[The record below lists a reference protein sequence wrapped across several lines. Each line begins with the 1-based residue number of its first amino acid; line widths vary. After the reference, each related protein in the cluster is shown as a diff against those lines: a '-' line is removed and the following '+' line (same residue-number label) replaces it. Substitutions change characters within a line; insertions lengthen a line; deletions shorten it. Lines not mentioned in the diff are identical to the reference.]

1 MINTEIATLTDLLE
15 AGQYGALQRL
25 MNDSFVNDVAEFI
38 EDLEPEQAAVCFKLL
53 HKDMAADVFAKM
65 EGDVR
70 THLIEALTDREVQNL
85 IEELFLDDAVDL
97 VEELPANVIP
107 RVLRAA
113 KPDTRARLN
122 HFLNYKEDSAGS
134 VMTPEFMRLKKQWTV
149 GFAIDR
155 IRLAVEDVASI
166 LTSFVTDESRILE
179 GIVTIQD
186 LLAAKDEQLVGEI
199 METHYNS
206 VEVHEDQERV
216 VQLFR
221 DHDLVNLPVVDHEG
235 RLVGLITFDDV
246 MDVSEA
252 EVTEDFERMALVTT
266 TTDKPYL
273 KTSVWEHARSRG
285 AWLMILMISGMI
297 NGLIL
302 GRFENAFLAVPML
315 VTFIPML
322 TDTGGNAG
330 SQSSTMII
338 RGMAVGEIGFR
349 DFWSVIWKELRISWL
364 VGFAMALVNFARI
377 YFFSDHNWLGGLA
390 VSFALIAIVTLS
402 KIVGGALPLLAKK
415 IGMDPAIMAAP
426 MITTIV
432 DALGLIIYFTVASAL
447 LGI

>member
-206 VEVHEDQERV
+206 VEVC
-216 VQLFR
+216 L
-221 DHDLVNLPVVDHEG
+221 L
-235 RLVGLITFDDV
+235 
-246 MDVSEA
+246 
-252 EVTEDFERMALVTT
+252 
-266 TTDKPYL
+266 Y
-273 KTSVWEHARSRG
+273 TSRCV
-285 AWLMILMISGMI
+285 
-297 NGLIL
+297 
-302 GRFENAFLAVPML
+302 
-315 VTFIPML
+315 
-322 TDTGGNAG
+322 
-330 SQSSTMII
+330 
-338 RGMAVGEIGFR
+338 
-349 DFWSVIWKELRISWL
+349 
-364 VGFAMALVNFARI
+364 
-377 YFFSDHNWLGGLA
+377 
-390 VSFALIAIVTLS
+390 
-402 KIVGGALPLLAKK
+402 
-415 IGMDPAIMAAP
+415 
-426 MITTIV
+426 
-432 DALGLIIYFTVASAL
+432 
-447 LGI
+447 